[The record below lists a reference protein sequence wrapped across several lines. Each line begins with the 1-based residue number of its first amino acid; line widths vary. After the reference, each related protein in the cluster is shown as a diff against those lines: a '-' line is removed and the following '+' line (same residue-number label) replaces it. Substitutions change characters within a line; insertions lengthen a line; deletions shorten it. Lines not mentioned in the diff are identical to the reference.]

1 MGHECGSRCSS
12 RIPRNIPEIG
22 PLSQLL
28 VRVSTGLI
36 IYTVQQQLQEG
47 STKYST
53 KNVHDERKPPVH
65 GKKGRR
71 RPHICTRV
79 MGSRWNQSGIG
90 QATHEG
96 ARRAGTRAE
105 VVTGSHMTTSP
116 RRERDGYIGPERF

>member
-65 GKKGRR
+65 GTKGDAD
-71 RPHICTRV
+71 HIYAP
-79 MGSRWNQSGIG
+79 G
-90 QATHEG
+90 
-96 ARRAGTRAE
+96 
-105 VVTGSHMTTSP
+105 
-116 RRERDGYIGPERF
+116 